1 MAAAPQSGT
10 LFFVGLTTKTTYA
23 VDIYISD
30 VVSGMVTF
38 DAGGGA
44 GATSPSFYTF
54 PENVMLT
61 DMSILT
67 GLTDTT
73 KIRLVGNGRPSSQ
86 VLRYA
91 LHLTT
96 LNNRPK
102 LGIGVTAMH
111 RFAAIQLA

>member
-10 LFFVGLTTKTTYA
+10 LFFVGLRTKTSYA
-23 VDIYISD
+23 VDVYISD

-38 DAGGGA
+38 DAGGGSSSS
-44 GATSPSFYTF
+44 SPTFYTF
-54 PENVMLT
+54 PEDVMLT
-61 DMSILT
+61 DFSIVT

-86 VLRYA
+86 VLRYS